1 MENGIGFI
9 FKINPTCFSVV
20 SMLCTFN
27 TFTEGGT
34 HLDKSWFRWSGGRVP
49 FYFNATVT
57 NDDRI
62 MFRSMMKEIQKK
74 SCVRFI
80 EKTQPPSGQI

>member
-1 MENGIGFI
+1 
-9 FKINPTCFSVV
+9 
-20 SMLCTFN
+20 MLCTFN

-80 EKTQPPSGQI
+80 EKTQPPSGQIQLLYTILYFTQKNTELC